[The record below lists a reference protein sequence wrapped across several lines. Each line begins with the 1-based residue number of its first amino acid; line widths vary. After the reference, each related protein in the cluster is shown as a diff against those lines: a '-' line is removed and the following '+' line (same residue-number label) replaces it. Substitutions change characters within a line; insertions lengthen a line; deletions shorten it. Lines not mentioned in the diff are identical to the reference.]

1 MKKITLQLFSVV
13 LLMAGTTLFGQATG
27 PSTSTEELPTGI
39 QDRNEVQNPEGAE
52 LFTVL
57 ITGAPGTAAWIDDVE
72 MKIEGEG
79 FVDADTFL
87 IGAGT
92 PTLAELQSYDAVFVF
107 TDAGAA
113 DPVAFGD
120 NLAAYLEGG
129 GAVVDATFTPNVP
142 ITGDWTQYEVYSN
155 SGQSNGPNLGIGTIA
170 DPADPLLTD
179 VATFDGGTASFHN
192 TGGTIANGAVVVA
205 EYTTGAPLII
215 KQENVGPANTR
226 RVFLNFYPPS
236 IDARDDFWN
245 DTSDGATI
253 MSNAIRWVVAGDAL
267 SVADNVLTD
276 VSLYPNPANNQIT
289 IATSGNNT
297 ITKMSIVDIM
307 GRVILQEDVNATS
320 KAVNVSS
327 LTSGVYFA
335 RIEQG
340 NATGSIKFIKQ

>member
-27 PSTSTEELPTGI
+27 PLEGNSSAATGI
-39 QDRNEVQNPEGAE
+39 QNSYSQENSESQQNFTALILGAN
-52 LFTVL
+52 
-57 ITGAPGTAAWIDDVE
+57 GDQAWLDDVE
-72 MKIEGEG
+72 AKIDAEG
-79 FVDADTFL
+79 FVAADNFN
-87 IGAGT
+87 IQAGT
-92 PTLAELQSYDAVFVF
+92 PTLAELQNYQAVMVY
-107 TDAGAA
+107 TDFGAA
-113 DPVAFGD
+113 DPVALGD

-129 GAVVDATFTPNVP
+129 GAVVDATFTGNVA
-142 ITGDWTQYEVYSN
+142 ITGDWTQYELYSN
-155 SGQSNGPNLGIGTIA
+155 TTQSSGTVMTLGTIA
-170 DPADPLLTD
+170 DPSDPLLTD
-179 VATFDGGTASFHN
+179 VTSFNGGTSSFHN
-192 TGGTIANGAVVVA
+192 TNGTIASGAVVVA
-205 EYTTGAPLII
+205 EQTDGEPLII

-236 IDARDDFWN
+236 IDVRDDFW
-245 DTSDGATI
+245 DTSSDGATI

-267 SVADNVLTD
+267 SVENNELTD

-307 GRVILQEDVNATS
+307 GRVILQEEVNATS
-320 KAVNVSS
+320 KVVNVSS